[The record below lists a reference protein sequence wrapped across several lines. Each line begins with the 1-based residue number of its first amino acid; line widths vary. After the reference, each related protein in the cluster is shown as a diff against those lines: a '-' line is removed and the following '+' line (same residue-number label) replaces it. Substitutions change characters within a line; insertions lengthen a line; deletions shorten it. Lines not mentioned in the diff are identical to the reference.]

1 MTAMFGKKVILAV
14 LVVFLGFWLF
24 TDPHGLA
31 TTAKDVGGAGWH
43 GLSQLFAKVIDFI
56 GDL

>member
-1 MTAMFGKKVILAV
+1 MNLKKVLFAV

-31 TTAKDVGGAGWH
+31 VTAKDVGGAAWV
-43 GLSQLFAKVIDFI
+43 GLTSLFTKVIDFI
-56 GDL
+56 GSL

>member
-1 MTAMFGKKVILAV
+1 MKKAIIAV

-31 TTAKDVGGAGWH
+31 TTAKDVGGAAWVGV
-43 GLSQLFAKVIDFI
+43 SALFTKVIDFI
-56 GDL
+56 TDL